1 MTRLFNGGRG
11 GEGLHMIKL
20 ELFRNPYFFNNLARS
35 FFLLCLRSCL
45 LKLSF
50 LHNPVLPVKRKKRT
64 VNSIRFQWIKI
75 CRSRLWIIKHWSSA
89 LSDHIRSMKQKEV
102 TEKTQK
108 NTARREWRN
117 RTSCIYYTWWIVF
130 QFISTS
136 LQRASQISD
145 YNFPFKYMFWASVI
159 SFQRL

>member
-50 LHNPVLPVKRKKRT
+50 LHNPVLPVTRKKRT

-108 NTARREWRN
+108 NTARREHLAFIIRDE
-117 RTSCIYYTWWIVF
+117 SFSSLF
-130 QFISTS
+130 QH
-136 LQRASQISD
+136 LC
-145 YNFPFKYMFWASVI
+145 KGHHKSVI
-159 SFQRL
+159 IISI